1 MKNTLLLILLLISHF
16 LLGQDSSWINKADS
30 VIMFAKSQL
39 GVPYKWATCNPN
51 ISFDCS
57 GLTSYAY
64 SSCGIYCSRIS
75 KNYNK
80 IGTKITLA
88 ECRKGDCILFTG
100 TSGQRSGIGH
110 IGIIISNNE
119 NGIKFIHCSS
129 SKKHFGVVITDYYN
143 SGYPK
148 RFHSVRRIIP

>member
-1 MKNTLLLILLLISHF
+1 MKNTLLLIVLVISHF

-64 SSCGIYCSRIS
+64 SSCDISCSRIS

-80 IGTKITLA
+80 NIRPVTTA
-88 ECRKGDCILFTG
+88 SFQQVRE
-100 TSGQRSGIGH
+100 
-110 IGIIISNNE
+110 
-119 NGIKFIHCSS
+119 GIKKNTSMAW
-129 SKKHFGVVITDYYN
+129 KKYSNYLNPMQDTLKNMKIKF
-143 SGYPK
+143 
-148 RFHSVRRIIP
+148 